1 MMKLIFRSS
10 VLLLAVTS
18 LSACGDS
25 EETEIR
31 AWMEAER
38 KEIKAVIPKLSE
50 PKVYV
55 PFSYDAKGSTEPF
68 DPAKLLVVLARL
80 KAQSGNGVDAPDPN
94 RRQDALESF
103 PLDILKMVG
112 TIEKNKVVYA
122 LVQADKT
129 VYQVKAGTYIGQNV
143 GQITKISENEIE
155 IKEKV
160 LDAAGDWTVRDAKLE
175 LQESKK

>member
-1 MMKLIFRSS
+1 MMKTAYRLP
-10 VLLLAVTS
+10 LLLVMLAS

-38 KEIKAVIPKLSE
+38 KEIKVVTPKLSE

-55 PFSYDAKGSTEPF
+55 PISYEGKSSIDPF

-80 KAQSGNGVDAPDPN
+80 KAESSNGIKPDME
-94 RRQDALESF
+94 RRREALEAF
-103 PLDILKMVG
+103 PLDSLKMVG

-129 VYQVKAGTYIGQNV
+129 VYQVKAGGYVGQNF
-143 GQITKISENEIE
+143 GKITKIDEDAIDITEI
-155 IKEKV
+155 V
-160 LDAAGDWTVRDAKLE
+160 QDAAGDWVEREAKLE
-175 LQESKK
+175 LQETKK

>member
-1 MMKLIFRSS
+1 MKTVYRLP
-10 VLLLAVTS
+10 LLLVMLAS

-38 KEIKAVIPKLSE
+38 KEIKVVTPKLSE

-55 PFSYDAKGSTEPF
+55 PFSYEGKSSIDPF

-80 KAQSGNGVDAPDPN
+80 KAESSNGLKPDME
-94 RRQDALESF
+94 RRREALEAF
-103 PLDILKMVG
+103 PMDSLKMVG

-122 LVQADKT
+122 LIQADKT
-129 VYQVKAGTYIGQNV
+129 VYQVKAGGYVGQNF
-143 GQITKISENEIE
+143 GKITSIDDDAIN
-155 IKEKV
+155 IKEIV
-160 LDAAGDWTVRDAKLE
+160 QDAAGDWVEREAKLE
-175 LQESKK
+175 LQETKK